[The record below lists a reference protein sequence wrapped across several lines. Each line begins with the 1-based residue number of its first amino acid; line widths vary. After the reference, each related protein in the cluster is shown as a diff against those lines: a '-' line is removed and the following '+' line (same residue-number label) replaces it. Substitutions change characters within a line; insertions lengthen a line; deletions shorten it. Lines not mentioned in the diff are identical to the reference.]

1 MHSEY
6 IFMIFVLPPIWQPP
20 HHLLVLCP
28 GHFVPGGGSGQVVTE
43 SNIYDICQSVLL
55 TNSAPIVDGYLL
67 SSPDSLSGGDTADH
81 SKPRMTEQIRL
92 AVRREAVTHLRKY
105 LRTSLMFSGKYIP
118 CVPAWQSSWPCWS
131 WVPGYQCPGSHPAT
145 SCKGLAA
152 PSHPPTS
159 PSMIRTVWIVRSS
172 RITLSPL

>member
-43 SNIYDICQSVLL
+43 SNIYDMCQSVLL

-92 AVRREAVTHLRKY
+92 AVRGEAVTHLRKY
-105 LRTSLMFSGKYIP
+105 II
-118 CVPAWQSSWPCWS
+118 
-131 WVPGYQCPGSHPAT
+131 SH
-145 SCKGLAA
+145 
-152 PSHPPTS
+152 
-159 PSMIRTVWIVRSS
+159 
-172 RITLSPL
+172 

>member
-43 SNIYDICQSVLL
+43 SNIYDMCQSVLL

-67 SSPDSLSGGDTADH
+67 SSPDSLRGGDTADH

-92 AVRREAVTHLRKY
+92 AVRGEAVTHLRKY
-105 LRTSLMFSGKYIP
+105 II
-118 CVPAWQSSWPCWS
+118 
-131 WVPGYQCPGSHPAT
+131 SH
-145 SCKGLAA
+145 
-152 PSHPPTS
+152 
-159 PSMIRTVWIVRSS
+159 
-172 RITLSPL
+172 